1 MTEAR
6 PARSA
11 PRPAVMTT
19 LSLFCAATVAFLVV
33 RDLWIPEVRDVEV
46 WFGLELHGAAAHAT
60 APLHWA
66 IFAVGAWAFATR
78 RPWILPT
85 AAGYAFYVALS
96 HGVWNVTSPSG
107 HGALSGLAQT
117 LAFSLPGF
125 ALLWLHHRRA
135 LRSAG

>member
-1 MTEAR
+1 MTEAS
-6 PARSA
+6 PASGA
-11 PRPAVMTT
+11 PRPAVMTA
-19 LSLFCAATVAFLVV
+19 LSLFCAATVVFLVV

-46 WFGLELHGAAAHAT
+46 WFGFELRGEAARAT

-78 RPWILPT
+78 RSWILP
-85 AAGYAFYVALS
+85 AAASYAFYVALS

-117 LAFSLPGF
+117 LAFSVPGF
-125 ALLWLHHRRA
+125 ALLWLHRRRA
-135 LRSAG
+135 LRSEG